1 MSLKRRFVLS
11 VVLLA
16 ILYSVGAAGYA
27 VLEDV
32 PPFDALY
39 MTAITLSTVG
49 FSERSAEARR
59 MMRRERILHVRGD
72 ATEEEMLLQAGLM
85 RCDALVAALPHDA
98 DSLYVTLTAHGLRPD
113 MTIIAR
119 AEQPRTGAKLVRA
132 GATKVVCPQVVG
144 ANKIANFL
152 TRPNVVDLIEFAG
165 KGIELEMDEYVVEP
179 DAPSCNATL
188 RTAPIRE
195 RADAIVV
202 AIKRQ
207 DGPTIYHPDPD
218 ERMLSGDTLIM
229 IGRTGVSQRLQQLES
244 PV

>member
-32 PPFDALY
+32 PAFDALY

-72 ATEEEMLLQAGLM
+72 ATEEEILLQAGLM
-85 RCDALVAALPHDA
+85 RCNALVAALPHDA
-98 DSLYVTLTAHGLRPD
+98 DNLYVTLTAHGLRPD

-119 AEQPRTGAKLVRA
+119 AEQPRTEAKLVRA

-152 TRPNVVDLIEFAG
+152 TRPNVVELIEFAG
-165 KGIELEMDEYVVEP
+165 KGIELEMDE
-179 DAPSCNATL
+179 
-188 RTAPIRE
+188 
-195 RADAIVV
+195 
-202 AIKRQ
+202 
-207 DGPTIYHPDPD
+207 
-218 ERMLSGDTLIM
+218 
-229 IGRTGVSQRLQQLES
+229 
-244 PV
+244 